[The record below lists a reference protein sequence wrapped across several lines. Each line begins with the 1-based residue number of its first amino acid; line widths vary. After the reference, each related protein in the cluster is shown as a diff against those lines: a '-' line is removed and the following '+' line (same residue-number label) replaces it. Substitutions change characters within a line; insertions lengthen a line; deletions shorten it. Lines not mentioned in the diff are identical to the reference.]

1 MIGLEKMDD
10 FGKLWLITSLFLLN
24 QKEKENESNFKTDIS
39 MEEFVYYLL
48 FLIILSYL
56 VDFIFY

>member
-10 FGKLWLITSLFLLN
+10 FGKFWLITSLFLLN
-24 QKEKENESNFKTDIS
+24 QKKEENKSDFKTNIS
-39 MEEFVYYLL
+39 IEQFVYYLL

>member
-1 MIGLEKMDD
+1 MDD